1 MKLKELKNSDD
12 FEEYLDDYL
21 AHTACYD
28 KKPREFDRTLLVKAS
43 QWIGSLNTETMIQ
56 RAYINSLE
64 KQVKELGG
72 RTR

>member
-1 MKLKELKNSDD
+1 MKLKETNDSRD

-21 AHTACYD
+21 AHTACHN

-43 QWIGSLNTETMIQ
+43 QWLGWLNDETMIQ
-56 RAYINSLE
+56 RGYIRSLE

-72 RTR
+72 HTK